1 VKTDPETFIRDNTDV
16 MAPPHVPEIRL
27 HLATEAHD
35 LWLKTEEELE
45 AIGLPP
51 PFWAFA
57 WAGGQGL
64 ARYVLDHP
72 ETVAGRRVLDF
83 ASGSGL
89 VAIAARIAGAAEVS
103 AADIDPW
110 SETAIRLNAA
120 NNKVQIAFLGDD
132 LVGGPV
138 DVDVVLAGDVFTTG
152 SLPGGWCPGSRLL
165 QRRVS
170 TSWSA
175 IPDAPICRETIWP
188 AVPSTRSPSRGR
200 LKTARSKGRR
210 CGNSSQTETPDQGRM
225 TQTPFSKEQTFPMR
239 ATSMILARGLAVDP
253 CWPWPDEWL

>member
-1 VKTDPETFIRDNTDV
+1 MKTDPESFIRANTSL

-27 HLATEAHD
+27 HLASEAHD

-72 ETVAGRRVLDF
+72 DTVAGKRVLDF

-89 VAIAARIAGAAEVS
+89 VAIAAKLAGASHVL

-110 SETAIRLNAA
+110 AETATRLNATE
-120 NNKVQIAFLGDD
+120 NGVVLDFTGDNLID
-132 LVGGPV
+132 RMTDA
-138 DVDVVLAGDVFTTG
+138 DVILAGDVFYDRDFAD
-152 SLPGGWCPGSRLL
+152 RL
-165 QRRVS
+165 
-170 TSWSA
+170 
-175 IPDAPICRETIWP
+175 IPWFRQLAGE
-188 AVPSTRSPSRGR
+188 GR
-200 LKTARSKGRR
+200 LVLVGDPGRAYLPKDRLEAEASYQVPVTRALEDSEVKKTTVWR
-210 CGNSSQTETPDQGRM
+210 
-225 TQTPFSKEQTFPMR
+225 F
-239 ATSMILARGLAVDP
+239 LAG
-253 CWPWPDEWL
+253 